1 MNKFRKFLN
10 IHDKVIFMTSPGHVE
25 MLKFLSQNKTIYKSV
40 NQNLKFEISKNGNI
54 DYIVIVKVHS

>member
-40 NQNLKFEISKNGNI
+40 NQNLKFEISKKWK
-54 DYIVIVKVHS
+54 Y